1 VSGPG
6 HASDGLLVLGIDTA
20 SAHGGV
26 ALVGAGPEPRA
37 RDLGERGRH
46 AESVVPAVLA
56 LLAEAGR
63 AVADL
68 DLVAVNVGPG
78 SFTGIRVGVAAA
90 LGLSEAAGIAAAGVR
105 CLDILARACYDAT
118 SPPIGAYIVSA
129 ADVRRGEVVL
139 ARYRVGP
146 EGPVSEDEERLV
158 PVAEP
163 GPPPPAGSR
172 VAGDGGERLWPESD
186 PVRYVPEGP
195 ARAVAA
201 ARLGKEALAAGA
213 PEAPVPRYARA
224 ADARPR
230 RR

>member
-1 VSGPG
+1 VST
-6 HASDGLLVLGIDTA
+6 LVLGIDTA

-26 ALVGAGPEPRA
+26 ALLGAGAEPRV

-63 AVADL
+63 RVDEL

-90 LGLSEAAGIAAAGVR
+90 LGLSDAAGIPAAGVR

-139 ARYRVGP
+139 VHYRVGP
-146 EGPVSEDEERLV
+146 EGPVPQGEERLV
-158 PVAEP
+158 RVSDP
-163 GPPPPAGSR
+163 GPAPPEGSL

-195 ARAVAA
+195 ARAIAA
-201 ARLGKEALAAGA
+201 ARLGEEALAAGV
-213 PEAPVPRYARA
+213 PEEPVPRYARA